1 MMLVAEVGVLVVV
14 GLVVMAPLGRE
25 YLDLRRSWG
34 FGRLAALGTTLLVLP
49 AMGVGFALSLPLA
62 SEPALQWA
70 TTVVAALLAYSLFAA
85 VVRSSAEPAQAR
97 SRR

>member
-1 MMLVAEVGVLVVV
+1 MMLVTEVGALVLV
-14 GLVVMAPLGRE
+14 GLVVIAPLGRE

-49 AMGVGFALSLPLA
+49 AIGVGLALSLPLA
-62 SEPALQWA
+62 SRPVLQWA

-85 VVRSSAEPAQAR
+85 VVRISAEPVEAR
-97 SRR
+97 SGR